1 MFKTILLI
9 ALTNVMFC
17 AYGQDEITGRLTVGA
32 DLSNFKELPLKV
44 VIERE
49 GLGDYETTV
58 DTVSVGAG
66 MFKYETML
74 PEPEFLKITFFWPQ
88 KRLTS
93 TTFWAV
99 PSTYQLNINKDL
111 VPTLLTSPTGLAS
124 RIIKLEKEV
133 KTYRFLSDSLVKLVD
148 FKGKKLAV
156 VETRI
161 DFIRDSIDNLIDN
174 VYKKAALDYPSSP
187 LGLYALCKYA
197 ERPYVNQRVKSKP
210 AEIAVLLNKLDPV
223 IQQLRSAKT
232 LASKLALGEQMA
244 IGKSIKDI
252 ALTDTA
258 GKIYKVSDFKGKYL
272 LIDFWASWCMPCR
285 AESYSLIKA
294 YDKYKTK
301 GFQILSITRD
311 NITPKGDW
319 LKAIEKDKVNIW
331 PQLSD
336 FDDLAQKAYG
346 IRFIPAN
353 YLIDPNGIIIA
364 RDLRGPELEERLSK
378 ILK

>member
-1 MFKTILLI
+1 MFKSILLI
-9 ALTNVMFC
+9 ALTNVIFC
-17 AYGQDEITGRLTVGA
+17 AYGQEEITGKLTVGA
-32 DLSNFKELPLKV
+32 DLSNLKELPLKV
-44 VIERE
+44 VIERA

-66 MFKYETML
+66 MLKYETMI

-93 TTFWAV
+93 TTFWVV
-99 PSTYQLNINKDL
+99 PSTYQLNIDKDL
-111 VPTLLTSPTGLAS
+111 IPTLLTSPTGLAS
-124 RIIKLEKEV
+124 SISKLEKEV
-133 KTYRFLSDSLVKLVD
+133 KTYHLLSDSLVKLVD
-148 FKGKKLAV
+148 FRGKKLVA
-156 VETRI
+156 VETHI

-210 AEIAVLLNKLDPV
+210 AEIAVLLNKLDPT
-223 IQQLRSAKT
+223 IQQLSSAKI
-232 LASKLALGEQMA
+232 LAGKLALGQQMA

-252 ALTDTA
+252 ALKDTA
-258 GKIYKVSDFKGKYL
+258 VKIYKVSDFKGKYL

-285 AESYSLIKA
+285 AESPSLIKA
-294 YDKYKTK
+294 YNQYKNK

-311 NITPKGDW
+311 DVTEKANW

-336 FDDLAQKAYG
+336 FNDLAQKAYG

-353 YLIDPNGIIIA
+353 YLIDPNGVIIA

-378 ILK
+378 IIK

>member
-17 AYGQDEITGRLTVGA
+17 AYGQEEITGKLTVGA
-32 DLSNFKELPLKV
+32 DLSNLKELPLKV
-44 VIERE
+44 VIERR
-49 GLGDYETTV
+49 GLGDYETTF
-58 DTVSVGAG
+58 DTVSIGAG
-66 MFKYETML
+66 MLRYETML
-74 PEPEFLKITFFWPQ
+74 PEPEFLKISFFWPQ

-99 PSTYQLNINKDL
+99 PSAYQLNINKDL
-111 VPTLLTSPTGLAS
+111 IPTLLTSPTALAS
-124 RIIKLEKEV
+124 RISKLEEEV
-133 KTYRFLSDSLVKLVD
+133 RTYYLLSDSLLKLVD
-148 FKGKKLAV
+148 FRGKKLAA

-161 DFIRDSIDNLIDN
+161 DFIRDSVDNLIDID
-174 VYKKAALDYPSSP
+174 YKQVALDYPDSP

-197 ERPYVNQRVKSKP
+197 ERPYVNQRVRSKP
-210 AEIAVLLNKLDPV
+210 LEIAVLLNKLDPIV
-223 IQQLRSAKT
+223 QQLRSAKT
-232 LASKLALGEQMA
+232 LGSKLALGEQMA
-244 IGKSIKDI
+244 IGKMIKDI

-258 GKIYKVSDFKGKYL
+258 GKSYRISDFKGKYL

-285 AESYSLIKA
+285 AESPSLIKA
-294 YDKYKTK
+294 YNKYKTK

-311 NITPKGDW
+311 NIKAKGDW
-319 LKAIEKDKVNIW
+319 RRAILQDKVTIW

-336 FDDLAQKAYG
+336 FDDLAQKTYG

-364 RDLRGPELEERLSK
+364 RDLRGSELEERLSK
-378 ILK
+378 ILE